1 MGGYHLFRSL
11 LFCYSLMSSAPKT
24 QLTARFLDPFT
35 YLTLLS
41 VVGVFAC
48 LVFSPIFMRS
58 LVSKTIQVD
67 PDIPEQL
74 APIQLKKEPIGA
86 LRIDVNA
93 AIPENHWVTYEI
105 QLKDQQGQVIA
116 SGIKQAWRESG
127 SWSEEGESG
136 IWTEDDLVGGLDVR
150 PTKSEPITI
159 VLDVL
164 EYSDISGKEI
174 DQPVPFEISVVNGAV
189 DTRYLWTGI
198 LGATFL
204 AFLALLVTPFSGK
217 VIIDKSVGDSDISG
231 RGILGGTNNLVRV
244 SVNIKSDEH
253 SPRSLFVLL
262 VINDGNGE
270 QLYSKSHSVHLSFKK
285 SEGGKVTG
293 ANGKL
298 SSFFI
303 LEPRS
308 SYGFHVEVTP
318 DATVDRTTLI
328 VREHCKTLF
337 PVEVTTLKS
346 IQ

>member
-1 MGGYHLFRSL
+1 
-11 LFCYSLMSSAPKT
+11 MSSPKT
-24 QLTARFLDPFT
+24 QTTAKFLDPFT

-41 VVGVFAC
+41 TVAVFVC
-48 LVFSPIFMRS
+48 LVVSPIFMRS
-58 LVSKTIQVD
+58 LVSKNIQVD
-67 PDIPEQL
+67 PDVPKQL
-74 APIQLKKEPIGA
+74 LPIQLKKEAIGA

-93 AIPENHWVTYEI
+93 SIPENHWVTYEI

-116 SGIKQAWRESG
+116 SGIKQAWNESG
-127 SWSEEGESG
+127 TWAEEGESG
-136 IWTEDDLVGGLDVR
+136 TWTEDDLVGGLDVR
-150 PTKSEPITI
+150 PTQAELVTITLSI
-159 VLDVL
+159 L
-164 EYSDISGKEI
+164 EHTDLSGKEI
-174 DQPVPFEISVVNGAV
+174 DQPVPFEIRVVNGVV

-198 LGATFL
+198 IGTAFL
-204 AFLALLVTPFSGK
+204 SLLALLVLPFSGK
-217 VIIDKSVGDSDISG
+217 VVIDKFICDSDLSG

-244 SVNIKSDEH
+244 TVNIKSDEH
-253 SPRSLFVLL
+253 SPRSLNVLL

-270 QLYSKSHSVHLSFKK
+270 QLYSTTHPANLSLNK
-285 SEGGKVTG
+285 SEGGKVTS

-298 SSFFI
+298 NAFFV

-337 PVEVTTLKS
+337 PVSVTSLKS

>member
-1 MGGYHLFRSL
+1 
-11 LFCYSLMSSAPKT
+11 MSSAKT
-24 QLTARFLDPFT
+24 QRTAQFLDIFT

-41 VVGVFAC
+41 TAVIFAC
-48 LVFSPIFMRS
+48 LVVSPIFMRS
-58 LVSKTIQVD
+58 LASKNIQVS
-67 PDIPEQL
+67 PDVPEQL
-74 APIQLKKEPIGA
+74 PPIQLKKELVGA
-86 LRIDVNA
+86 LRIDVSA
-93 AIPENHWVTYEI
+93 SIPSNHWVTYEI

-116 SGIKQAWRESG
+116 SGIKQAWSESG
-127 SWSEEGESG
+127 TWSEEGESG
-136 IWTEDDLVGGLDVR
+136 TWSEDDLVGGLDVR
-150 PTKSEPITI
+150 AVKSEPVTI

-189 DTRYLWTGI
+189 DTRYLWTGMI
-198 LGATFL
+198 GTAFL
-204 AFLALLVTPFSGK
+204 AFLTLLVTPFSGK
-217 VIIDKSVGDSDISG
+217 VIIDKLICDSDLSG

-244 SVNIKSDEH
+244 TVKIKSDEH
-253 SPRSLFVLL
+253 SPRSLTVLL

-270 QLYSKSHSVHLSFKK
+270 QLYSQRHPVTLSFVK
-285 SEGGKVTG
+285 SEGKVTA

-298 SSFFI
+298 TTFFI

-337 PVEVTTLKS
+337 PAKITTLKS
-346 IQ
+346 TQ

>member
-1 MGGYHLFRSL
+1 
-11 LFCYSLMSSAPKT
+11 MSSSSKT
-24 QLTARFLDPFT
+24 QRTAQFLDPFT

-41 VVGVFAC
+41 AVGVFAC

-67 PDIPEQL
+67 PDLPEQL

-86 LRIDVNA
+86 LRIDLSA
-93 AIPENHWVTYEI
+93 AIPDNHWVTYEI

-127 SWSEEGESG
+127 TWSEEGESG

-150 PTKSEPITI
+150 PTKAEPVTI

-164 EYSDISGKEI
+164 EYTDISGKEI
-174 DQPVPFEISVVNGAV
+174 DQPVPFEVSVVNGAI

-204 AFLALLVTPFSGK
+204 AFLALLVTPSSGK

-231 RGILGGTNNLVRV
+231 RGILGGAKNLVRV
-244 SVNIKSDEH
+244 TVNIKSDEY
-253 SPRSLFVLL
+253 SPRSLTVLL

-270 QLYSKSHSVHLSFKK
+270 QLYSTRHPVHLSLKK
-285 SEGGKVTG
+285 SEGGKVTSAKG
-293 ANGKL
+293 NL
-298 SSFFI
+298 TTFFI

-318 DATVDRTTLI
+318 DSTIDRTALI
-328 VREHCKTLF
+328 VREHCKTLI
-337 PVEVTTLKS
+337 PVSVTSLKS
-346 IQ
+346 TQ

>member
-1 MGGYHLFRSL
+1 
-11 LFCYSLMSSAPKT
+11 MSSAPKT

-86 LRIDVNA
+86 LRIDVSA
-93 AIPENHWVTYEI
+93 AIPDNHWVTYEI

-150 PTKSEPITI
+150 STKSEPITI

-198 LGATFL
+198 LGTAFL
-204 AFLALLVTPFSGK
+204 AFLALVVTPFSGK
-217 VIIDKSVGDSDISG
+217 VVIDKLIGDSDISG
-231 RGILGGTNNLVRV
+231 RAILGGSNNLIRV
-244 SVNIKSDEH
+244 SVNITADEN
-253 SPRSLFVLL
+253 SPRVLNVL
-262 VINDGNGE
+262 VVINDGNGE
-270 QLYSKSHSVHLSFKK
+270 QLYSDSHRIYLSFKK
-285 SEGGKVTG
+285 SESGKVT
-293 ANGKL
+293 AAKGKL
-298 SSFFI
+298 STFFI
-303 LEPRS
+303 LESRS

-318 DATVDRTTLI
+318 DSTIDRTALI
-328 VREHCKTLF
+328 VREHCKTLI
-337 PVEVTTLKS
+337 PVSVTSLKS
-346 IQ
+346 TQ

>member
-1 MGGYHLFRSL
+1 
-11 LFCYSLMSSAPKT
+11 MSSPKT
-24 QLTARFLDPFT
+24 QRTAKFLDSFT

-41 VVGVFAC
+41 TAGIFAC
-48 LVFSPIFMRS
+48 LLVSPIFMRS

-67 PDIPEQL
+67 PDVPEQL
-74 APIQLKKEPIGA
+74 PPIQLKKEPIGA

-116 SGIKQAWRESG
+116 SGIKQAWNESG
-127 SWSEEGESG
+127 TWAEEGESG
-136 IWTEDDLVGGLDVR
+136 TWAEDDLTGGLDVR
-150 PTKSEPITI
+150 PTQAELVTITLNI
-159 VLDVL
+159 L

-198 LGATFL
+198 IGTAFL
-204 AFLALLVTPFSGK
+204 AFLAILVTPFSGK
-217 VIIDKSVGDSDISG
+217 VIIDKFIGDSDISG

-253 SPRSLFVLL
+253 SPPVLNL
-262 VINDGNGE
+262 LVVINDGNGE
-270 QLYSKSHSVHLSFKK
+270 QLYSDSHRIYLSLNK

-303 LEPRS
+303 LEPRG

-318 DATVDRTTLI
+318 DATVDRTEII

-337 PVEVTTLKS
+337 PVSVTSLKS

>member
-1 MGGYHLFRSL
+1 
-11 LFCYSLMSSAPKT
+11 MSSPKT
-24 QLTARFLDPFT
+24 QRTVQFLDSFT

-41 VVGVFAC
+41 TAGIFVC
-48 LVFSPIFMRS
+48 LLVSPIFMRS

-67 PDIPEQL
+67 PDTPAQL

-86 LRIDVNA
+86 LRIDVTA

-116 SGIKQAWRESG
+116 SGIKQAWNESG
-127 SWSEEGESG
+127 SWAEEGESG
-136 IWTEDDLVGGLDVR
+136 TWAEDDLVGGLDVR
-150 PTKSEPITI
+150 PTQAEPVT
-159 VLDVL
+159 VSLNVL

-198 LGATFL
+198 IGT
-204 AFLALLVTPFSGK
+204 AFLAILAILVTPFSGK
-217 VIIDKSVGDSDISG
+217 VIIDKFIGDSDING
-231 RGILGGTNNLVRV
+231 RGILGEANNLVRV
-244 SVNIKSDEH
+244 SVTIKSDED

-293 ANGKL
+293 ATGKL

-303 LEPRS
+303 LEPRG

-328 VREHCKTLF
+328 VREHSKTLF
-337 PVEVTTLKS
+337 PVSVTTLKS
-346 IQ
+346 AQ